1 MKLNE
6 FDVIIFLEV
15 MKVLTEERQNFILEK
30 IKRDNMV
37 KIKDLEQELNCS
49 ISTVRRD
56 LLELEEK
63 NLLVR
68 IHGGAKRIYTLAEEL
83 EVKEK
88 STKNVQ
94 EKVSIAELAASYVNE
109 NDVIFL
115 DAGTTTYEMIP
126 FLQRI
131 KGLLVVTN
139 GVKHADYLIDHG
151 ISAILIGGQIKP
163 KTKAIIGSVAL
174 SQLAQY
180 RFNKSFLGI
189 NGIDIEF
196 GYTTPDPEEAL
207 LKNKA
212 ASLSNKTFILADHTK
227 FDKVNFAKVGE
238 LEDYLIVTN
247 KLKEKTQK
255 RKTDYEHRTKVLEAS
270 K

>member
-1 MKLNE
+1 MNE

-15 MKVLTEERQNFILEK
+15 MKVLTEERQNYILEK

-37 KIKDLEQELNCS
+37 KIKELEYELDCS
-49 ISTVRRD
+49 VSTVRRD
-56 LLELEEK
+56 LLELEEQ

-68 IHGGAKRIYTLAEEL
+68 VHGGAKRIYTLASEL

-88 STKNVQ
+88 SSINVQ
-94 EKVSIAELAASYVNE
+94 EKINIAQLAASHVNE
-109 NDVIFL
+109 NDVIYL

-126 FLQRI
+126 FLQAI

-139 GVKHADYLIDHG
+139 GVKHADYLVDNN

-163 KTKAIIGSVAL
+163 ETKAIIGSVAL
-174 SQLAQY
+174 SQLSQY

-189 NGIDIEF
+189 NGVDIEF
-196 GYTTPDPEEAL
+196 GFTTPDPEEAL
-207 LKNKA
+207 LKNRA

-227 FDKVNFAKVGE
+227 FDQVNFAKVGE
-238 LEDYLIVTN
+238 LEDYLIITN
-247 KLKEKTQK
+247 KVKEKTQK
-255 RKTDYEHRTKVLEAS
+255 RKRDYDQWTKVLEAS